1 MVMNTDF
8 EKIEGTV
15 EAWENGTLGC
25 DKKYARVDDKASEE
39 MIDES
44 LGLQLISIRL
54 QKSLIADLKDIAK
67 MNGIGYQP
75 LVKQIL
81 HRFVNAEKK
90 MIIQQAISD
99 AVKENQNKT
108 YELYELDESLTPS
121 VRKYG

>member
-1 MVMNTDF
+1 MNTDF